1 MRRHYFHTNIVHC
14 HAAEVNLINIG
25 DILTVLSPERA
36 ISCLF
41 SWPLRGNDWQKNN
54 VALNNREQLVSH
66 GEVVGR
72 TGRHTA
78 RLCDV
83 ADGHQSP
90 VRLFLRSCLPSKC
103 FPLGFS
109 PEQRAE
115 RAGRA
120 GKAYRPA
127 PAADNHTGGP
137 EEDPL
142 LKSSW
147 GWILLEAGGMS

>member
-1 MRRHYFHTNIVHC
+1 MRRHYFHTNIVYC
-14 HAAEVNLINIG
+14 HTAEVNLINIG

-54 VALNNREQLVSH
+54 VGFNNREQLVSH

-83 ADGHQSP
+83 ADGHQST
-90 VRLFLRSCLPSKC
+90 VRPFLRSCPPSKC

-109 PEQRAE
+109 QNNGLKEQAKR
-115 RAGRA
+115 GT
-120 GKAYRPA
+120 PIDLFLLQITTL
-127 PAADNHTGGP
+127 DNQR
-137 EEDPL
+137 
-142 LKSSW
+142 KIRS
-147 GWILLEAGGMS
+147 